1 MLSRDGLLLKWNVLA
16 TLGAGVLVAVVA
28 FASVQAQQKTGR
40 VAGFTPQDY
49 IDIQQ
54 LVARYPYTFDGG
66 LGKGAAY
73 ADLFTA
79 DGAFINQ
86 DGRHEGRTELERMGG
101 SARRR
106 ETPLNAAHYIVNHVI
121 TPISATRATGTE
133 YLVVLD
139 IAEDGASVHS
149 RSGSIRLGG
158 QYRDEYEK
166 TAQGWR
172 FKTRQYLNRDTTET
186 AEATA
191 EKLRSQI
198 YQPRA
203 GGQGPGTNNR

>member
-1 MLSRDGLLLKWNVLA
+1 MLSKDGLMIRWNVLA
-16 TLGAGVLVAVVA
+16 VVGVVAVAGVVTL
-28 FASVQAQQKTGR
+28 ASLSAQQKTAR
-40 VAGFTPQDY
+40 SAAFTPQDY

-66 LGKGAAY
+66 LAKGAAY
-73 ADLFTA
+73 ADLFTS

-86 DGRHEGRTELERMGG
+86 DGRHEGRAELERMGG

-106 ETPLNAAHYIVNHVI
+106 ETPLNVAHYIVNHVI
-121 TPISATRATGTE
+121 TPVSATKATGTE
-133 YLVVLD
+133 YLVVLN
-139 IAEDGASVHS
+139 IAEDGESVHS

-166 TAQGWR
+166 TSQGWR
-172 FKTRQYLNRDTTET
+172 FKVRQYLNKDTTEN

-191 EKLRSQI
+191 EKLRSQV
-198 YQPRA
+198 YQPPA
-203 GGQGPGTNNR
+203 PGQGPGRTAR